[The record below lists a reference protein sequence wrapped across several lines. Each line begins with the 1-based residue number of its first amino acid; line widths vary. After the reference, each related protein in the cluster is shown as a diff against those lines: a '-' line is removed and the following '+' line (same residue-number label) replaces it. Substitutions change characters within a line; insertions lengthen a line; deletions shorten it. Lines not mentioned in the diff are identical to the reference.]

1 MKMSGNQIFS
11 LIISF
16 ILIFFASSIFDT
28 WSKYRSE
35 VGRIKSQQEL
45 NRIIDERLKKLIEA
59 EEASLKAA
67 DTMSKRLMELQKGIE
82 DLSAII
88 NDKLET
94 KEQK

>member
-1 MKMSGNQIFS
+1 MFTI
-11 LIISF
+11 IISF
-16 ILIFFASSIFDT
+16 ILVFFASSIFDT
-28 WSKYRSE
+28 WSKYKSE

-45 NRIIDERLKKLIEA
+45 NRIVDERLKKLIEA

-67 DTMSKRLMELQKGIE
+67 DIMSKRLIELQKEIK

-88 NDKLET
+88 HDKLET

>member
-1 MKMSGNQIFS
+1 MFS

-16 ILIFFASSIFDT
+16 ILIFFISSMFDT
-28 WSKYRSE
+28 WSKYKSE

-45 NRIIDERLKKLIEA
+45 NRIVDERLKKLIEA

-67 DTMSKRLMELQKGIE
+67 DTMSKRLIELQEGIK
-82 DLSAII
+82 DLSTII
-88 NDKLET
+88 NDKLEA

>member
-1 MKMSGNQIFS
+1 MSGNQIFS

-16 ILIFFASSIFDT
+16 ILVFFASSIFDT
-28 WSKYRSE
+28 WSKYKSE

-45 NRIIDERLKKLIEA
+45 NRIVDERLKKLIEA
-59 EEASLKAA
+59 EEASLKAT
-67 DTMSKRLMELQKGIE
+67 DTVSKRLIELQEEIK

-88 NDKLET
+88 NDKFET

>member
-1 MKMSGNQIFS
+1 MFTI
-11 LIISF
+11 IISF
-16 ILIFFASSIFDT
+16 ILVFFASSIFDT
-28 WSKYRSE
+28 WNKYKSE

-45 NRIIDERLKKLIEA
+45 NRIVDERLKKLIEA
-59 EEASLKAA
+59 EEASLKAT
-67 DTMSKRLMELQKGIE
+67 DTMSKRLIELQEEIK

>member
-1 MKMSGNQIFS
+1 MSGNQMFS

-16 ILIFFASSIFDT
+16 ILIFFISSIFDT
-28 WSKYRSE
+28 WSKYKSE

-45 NRIIDERLKKLIEA
+45 NRIIDKRLKELIEA
-59 EEASLKAA
+59 EEASLKAT
-67 DTMSKRLMELQKGIE
+67 DTMSKRLIELQEEIK

>member
-1 MKMSGNQIFS
+1 MSGNQMFA

-28 WSKYRSE
+28 WSKYKSE
-35 VGRIKSQQEL
+35 VGRIKNQQEL
-45 NRIIDERLKKLIEA
+45 NRIIDKRLKELIEA
-59 EEASLKAA
+59 EEASLKAT
-67 DTMSKRLMELQKGIE
+67 DTVSKRLIELQEEIK

-88 NDKLET
+88 NNKLEI

>member
-1 MKMSGNQIFS
+1 MSGNQIFS

-28 WSKYRSE
+28 WSKYKSE

-45 NRIIDERLKKLIEA
+45 NRIVDERLKKLIEA

-67 DTMSKRLMELQKGIE
+67 DTMSKRLIELQEEIK

>member
-1 MKMSGNQIFS
+1 MFS

-16 ILIFFASSIFDT
+16 ILIFFISSMFNT
-28 WSKYRSE
+28 WSKYKSE
-35 VGRIKSQQEL
+35 VGRIKNQQEL

-67 DTMSKRLMELQKGIE
+67 DTMSKRLIELQEEIKN
-82 DLSAII
+82 LSAII

>member
-1 MKMSGNQIFS
+1 MSGNQIFS

-28 WSKYRSE
+28 WSKYKSE

-59 EEASLKAA
+59 EEASLKAT
-67 DTMSKRLMELQKGIE
+67 DTMSKRLIELQEEIK

>member
-1 MKMSGNQIFS
+1 MFTI
-11 LIISF
+11 IISF

-28 WSKYRSE
+28 WTKYRSE

-45 NRIIDERLKKLIEA
+45 NRIIDKRLRKLIEA
-59 EEASLKAA
+59 EEAQLKAT
-67 DTMSKRLMELQKGIE
+67 DIMSKRLIELQEGIE
-82 DLSAII
+82 NLSAII

>member
-1 MKMSGNQIFS
+1 MFTI
-11 LIISF
+11 IISF

-28 WSKYRSE
+28 WTKHRSE

-45 NRIIDERLKKLIEA
+45 NRIVDERLKKLIEA

-67 DTMSKRLMELQKGIE
+67 DTMSKRLIELQEGIK
-82 DLSAII
+82 DLSTII

-94 KEQK
+94 KKQK

>member
-1 MKMSGNQIFS
+1 MSGNQIFS

-28 WSKYRSE
+28 WTKYRSE

-59 EEASLKAA
+59 EEASLKATN
-67 DTMSKRLMELQKGIE
+67 TMSKRSIELQEEIK

-88 NDKLET
+88 NDKLEI

>member
-1 MKMSGNQIFS
+1 MSGNQIFS

-28 WSKYRSE
+28 WTKYRSE

-45 NRIIDERLKKLIEA
+45 NRIIDERLRKLIEA
-59 EEASLKAA
+59 EEAQLKAT
-67 DTMSKRLMELQKGIE
+67 DIMSKRLIELQEGIE
-82 DLSAII
+82 NLSAII

>member
-1 MKMSGNQIFS
+1 MFS

-16 ILIFFASSIFDT
+16 ILIFFISSIFDT
-28 WSKYRSE
+28 WSKYKSE

-45 NRIIDERLKKLIEA
+45 NRIIDKRLKELIEA
-59 EEASLKAA
+59 EEASLKAT
-67 DTMSKRLMELQKGIE
+67 DTMSKRLIELQEEIK

>member
-1 MKMSGNQIFS
+1 MSGNQIFS

-16 ILIFFASSIFDT
+16 ILIFFISSIFDT

-67 DTMSKRLMELQKGIE
+67 DTMSKRLIELQEEIK

-88 NDKLET
+88 NDKFET

>member
-1 MKMSGNQIFS
+1 MSGNQIFS

-59 EEASLKAA
+59 EEASLKAT
-67 DTMSKRLMELQKGIE
+67 DTMSKRLIELQEEIK

-88 NDKLET
+88 NNKLKT

>member
-1 MKMSGNQIFS
+1 MFT

-28 WSKYRSE
+28 WSKYKSE

-45 NRIIDERLKKLIEA
+45 NRIVDERLNKLIEA

-67 DTMSKRLMELQKGIE
+67 DTMSKRLIELQEEIK

-88 NDKLET
+88 NDKFET

>member
-1 MKMSGNQIFS
+1 MFTI
-11 LIISF
+11 IISF
-16 ILIFFASSIFDT
+16 TLVFFASSIFDT
-28 WSKYRSE
+28 WSKYKSE

-45 NRIIDERLKKLIEA
+45 NRIVDERLKKLIEA
-59 EEASLKAA
+59 EEASLKAT
-67 DTMSKRLMELQKGIE
+67 DIVSKRLIELQEEIK

>member
-1 MKMSGNQIFS
+1 MFTI
-11 LIISF
+11 IISF

-28 WSKYRSE
+28 WSKYKSE
-35 VGRIKSQQEL
+35 IGRIKSQQEL

-59 EEASLKAA
+59 EEASLKAT
-67 DTMSKRLMELQKGIE
+67 DTVSKHLIELQEEIK

-88 NDKLET
+88 NNKLEI